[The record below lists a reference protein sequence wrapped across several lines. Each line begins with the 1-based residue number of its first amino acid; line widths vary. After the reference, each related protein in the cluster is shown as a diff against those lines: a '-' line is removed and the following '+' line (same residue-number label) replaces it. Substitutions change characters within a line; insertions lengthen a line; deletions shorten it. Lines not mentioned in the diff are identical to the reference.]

1 MSHSLPPSYRN
12 KKAVKV
18 VLRITSIIFI
28 STSKRLEL
36 HVLPTRLAS
45 TGTAACTAAITSTV
59 SALRSLTRTQLDR
72 RRDEQVPRAADYC
85 SHSLFAF
92 TEVLKAYSKGRLS
105 LEPTTTCYVILM
117 YEHEGCVVHERRS
130 SRKLW
135 FPFN

>member
-12 KKAVKV
+12 KKTVKV

-36 HVLPTRLAS
+36 HVLPSRLAS
-45 TGTAACTAAITSTV
+45 ASTAARTAITSTV
-59 SALRSLTRTQLDR
+59 SGLRSLTRTQPDR